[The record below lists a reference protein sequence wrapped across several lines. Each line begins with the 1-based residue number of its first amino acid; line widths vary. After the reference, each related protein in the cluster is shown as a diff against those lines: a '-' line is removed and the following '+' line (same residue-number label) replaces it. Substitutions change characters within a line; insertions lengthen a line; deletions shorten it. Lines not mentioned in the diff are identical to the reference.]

1 MGCSSGVVEELEE
14 EEKRYQL
21 KVNLRDEIIR
31 LIFDN
36 PFYKVHIKDFH
47 KFMKNLKHL
56 EDFNLTKD
64 EITQKIIE
72 KYFEE
77 QKEMYKYIFKSVV
90 DFTFSRLKFVFREKT
105 IDDKLTSIIFN
116 IIFTFSTQKQ
126 KGVKKEL
133 RIDLCEL
140 FEVLKLEIKVTDEKE
155 KIKFKTGDFSF
166 LVLNLIQLCSFC
178 FLNFFCGPAT
188 LTKYSNLTEKDL
200 DIIFSD
206 NPKDTEFQPEKIDKT
221 INECLSFI
229 NDIIQPDQINILI
242 LTKVLQPLGDYIK
255 NNNDRAVFW
264 IDSMKLIEI
273 FDLLIDKMDYEYYID
288 LFFNTEDKE

>member
-36 PFYKVHIKDFH
+36 PFYKIHIKDFH

-56 EDFNLTKD
+56 EDFNMTKD

-72 KYFEE
+72 KYFQE

-116 IIFTFSTQKQ
+116 IIFTF
-126 KGVKKEL
+126 
-133 RIDLCEL
+133 
-140 FEVLKLEIKVTDEKE
+140 
-155 KIKFKTGDFSF
+155 
-166 LVLNLIQLCSFC
+166 
-178 FLNFFCGPAT
+178 
-188 LTKYSNLTEKDL
+188 
-200 DIIFSD
+200 
-206 NPKDTEFQPEKIDKT
+206 
-221 INECLSFI
+221 
-229 NDIIQPDQINILI
+229 
-242 LTKVLQPLGDYIK
+242 
-255 NNNDRAVFW
+255 
-264 IDSMKLIEI
+264 
-273 FDLLIDKMDYEYYID
+273 
-288 LFFNTEDKE
+288 

>member
-1 MGCSSGVVEELEE
+1 M
-14 EEKRYQL
+14 
-21 KVNLRDEIIR
+21 
-31 LIFDN
+31 
-36 PFYKVHIKDFH
+36 
-47 KFMKNLKHL
+47 
-56 EDFNLTKD
+56 
-64 EITQKIIE
+64 
-72 KYFEE
+72 
-77 QKEMYKYIFKSVV
+77 
-90 DFTFSRLKFVFREKT
+90 
-105 IDDKLTSIIFN
+105 
-116 IIFTFSTQKQ
+116 
-126 KGVKKEL
+126 
-133 RIDLCEL
+133 
-140 FEVLKLEIKVTDEKE
+140 
-155 KIKFKTGDFSF
+155 
-166 LVLNLIQLCSFC
+166 LNLIQLCSFC

-288 LFFNTEDKE
+288 LFFNTEDKD